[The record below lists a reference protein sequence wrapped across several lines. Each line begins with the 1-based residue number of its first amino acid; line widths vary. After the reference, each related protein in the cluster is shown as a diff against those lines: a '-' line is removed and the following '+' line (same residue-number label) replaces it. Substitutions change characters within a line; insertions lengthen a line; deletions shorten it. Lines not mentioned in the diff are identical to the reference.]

1 MMIECHWKENERVYK
16 LWPSGETEEMKE
28 KKIKELKQRDKIGQQ
43 AVQKKVYRKRMKII
57 KRVIGLFKI
66 TEKGLPDQIRA
77 IRTNGDAGEQIPE
90 EKQSTN

>member
-1 MMIECHWKENERVYK
+1 
-16 LWPSGETEEMKE
+16 
-28 KKIKELKQRDKIGQQ
+28 
-43 AVQKKVYRKRMKII
+43 MKII

-66 TEKGLPDQIRA
+66 TEKGLTDQIRA